1 MTTPR
6 PGSPVPSSMNLRGAV
21 DLSALKARAQRP
33 ESAAGTP
40 GAAGSGAGAGAGAGA
55 STPSP
60 WVVEGSD
67 ARINQLAQ
75 LSGQVPVILQLW
87 SSASEMSQ
95 QMLDLMGERVHARG
109 GRLALATIDIDAN
122 PQITQAFAVQGVPAT
137 FALIKGQP
145 VPLFTGAQP
154 ASQIDAFFDELLQ
167 VAQANGVTGTLGG
180 EGDEPGDE
188 PTDAEPALP
197 PLHQEAVDAID
208 AGDYERAIAAYRRA
222 LAESPADADAA
233 VGLAQ
238 VQLLQRLDGV
248 DAAAVRAAAADRPDD
263 LHAQLTVADLDLGGG
278 HVEDAFSRLIGV
290 VGRSAGDDRE
300 AARARLVE
308 LFDVV
313 GATDPRVSQ
322 ARSALARV
330 LF

>member
-6 PGSPVPSSMNLRGAV
+6 PGQPVPSSMNLRGAV

-33 ESAAGTP
+33 EP
-40 GAAGSGAGAGAGAGA
+40 AAGSPAPGSAGGAG
-55 STPSP
+55 TPSP

-87 SSASEMSQ
+87 ANYSETSL

-109 GRLALATIDIDAN
+109 GRLALATIDVDAN

-137 FALIKGQP
+137 FALVKGQP

-167 VAQANGVTGTLGG
+167 VAEANGVTGSLGG
-180 EGDEPGDE
+180 GDETGEPGDGE
-188 PTDAEPALP
+188 QADAEPPLP

-208 AGDYERAIAAYRRA
+208 AGDYDRAAAAYRRA
-222 LAESPADADAA
+222 LAESPADNDAA

-238 VQLLQRLDGV
+238 VELLQRLDGK
-248 DAAAVRAAAADRPDD
+248 DADAVRAAAAQRPDD
-263 LHAQLTVADLDLGGG
+263 LDAQLTVADLDLSGG
-278 HVEDAFSRLIGV
+278 HVEDAFSRLIGFI
-290 VGRSAGDDRE
+290 GRSAGE
-300 AARARLVE
+300 EKETARARLVQ
-308 LFDVV
+308 LFEVV
-313 GATDPRVSQ
+313 GSADPRVTR

>member
-1 MTTPR
+1 
-6 PGSPVPSSMNLRGAV
+6 MNLRGAV

-33 ESAAGTP
+33 APAAGSAAGP
-40 GAAGSGAGAGAGAGA
+40 GDGGGAG
-55 STPSP
+55 TPSP

-87 SSASEMSQ
+87 ASYSETSQ
-95 QMLDLMGERVHARG
+95 QMIDLMSERVHARG
-109 GRLALATIDIDAN
+109 GRIALATIDIDAS
-122 PQITQAFAVQGVPAT
+122 PQIAQAFAVEGVPAT

-145 VPLFTGAQP
+145 VPLFTGAKP

-167 VAQANGVTGTLGG
+167 VAEANGVTGSLSGGDDAGG
-180 EGDEPGDE
+180 EGQDADAA
-188 PTDAEPALP
+188 DAEPALP

-208 AGDYERAIAAYRRA
+208 AGDFDRAAAAYRRA
-222 LAESPADADAA
+222 LAESPADNDAA
-233 VGLAQ
+233 VGLVQ
-238 VQLLQRLDGV
+238 VELLQRLDGA
-248 DAAAVRAAAADRPDD
+248 DADAVRAAAAQQPDD
-263 LHAQLTVADLDLGGG
+263 LEAQLIVADLDISGG
-278 HVEDAFSRLIGV
+278 HVEDGFSRLITFI
-290 VGRSAGDDRE
+290 GRSAGDE
-300 AARARLVE
+300 KETARARLVQ

-313 GATDPRVSQ
+313 GATDPRVTR

>member
-1 MTTPR
+1 
-6 PGSPVPSSMNLRGAV
+6 MNLRGAV

-33 ESAAGTP
+33 ESAAGSAGP
-40 GAAGSGAGAGAGAGA
+40 GAPGGAGEG
-55 STPSP
+55 TPSP

-87 SSASEMSQ
+87 AGYSDTSL
-95 QMLDLMGERVHARG
+95 QMLDLMSERVHARG

-137 FALIKGQP
+137 FALVKGQP

-167 VAQANGVTGTLGG
+167 VAQANGVTGSLAGG
-180 EGDEPGDE
+180 DDEQPGE
-188 PTDAEPALP
+188 QQAEAEPALP

-208 AGDYERAIAAYRRA
+208 AGDFDRAAAAYRRA
-222 LAESPADADAA
+222 LAERPADADAA

-248 DAAAVRAAAADRPDD
+248 DPDVVRAEAAARPDD
-263 LHAQLTVADLDLGGG
+263 LTAQLAVADLDVSGG
-278 HVEDAFSRLIGV
+278 HVEDAFSRLITFIGS
-290 VGRSAGDDRE
+290 SAGE
-300 AARARLVE
+300 EKESARARLVE

-313 GATDPRVSQ
+313 GTTDPRVTR